1 MRYGCRVAE
10 RILEHGTERWASNF
24 FQHVIDHAKALVM
37 TRYGNYVVTYFLQ
50 HNNKRHDC
58 ALSMIPWAKR
68 IASTKSGFF
77 VLRFGLAHCDEEM
90 RAMFE
95 ERGGNNCQI
104 LRATRRRQ

>member
-1 MRYGCRVAE
+1 MAE
-10 RILEHGTERWASNF
+10 RILEHGTDRWANHF
-24 FQHVIDHAKALVM
+24 FQHVIDNAAALAM
-37 TRYGNYVVTYFLQ
+37 DRYGNYVVTNFLQ
-50 HNNKRHDC
+50 HNNRRHDC

-95 ERGGNNCQI
+95 ECGGSSGQI
-104 LRATRRRQ
+104 IRATRRWQ